1 MAPISSKIRESIS
14 GLIDATAHIDVAKT
28 SEIIAKKLGL
38 SERLIQYTHVEIRN
52 FLNEGKF
59 KRTHYEDRL
68 LFLPQCL
75 RNSKKCK
82 AELGEEG
89 WVCKKCGSCK
99 IPLLIDEAEKYGY
112 ANTFIVPGGS
122 MVGKLIKKYT
132 PKAVV
137 GVGCFDEVNMAIDQ
151 LKGSK
156 IAPQGVCLLR
166 AGCKDTDVSVDEVK
180 EKISSINKKLLN
192 NKKKISG

>member
-1 MAPISSKIRESIS
+1 MASISSKIRESIS

-28 SEIIAKKLGL
+28 TEIIAKKLGL

-52 FLNEGKF
+52 FLNESRF
-59 KRTHYEDRL
+59 KRTLYGERL

-89 WVCKKCGSCK
+89 WICKKCGNCK
-99 IPLLIDEAEKYGY
+99 IPLLVKEAEKYGY
-112 ANTFIVPGGS
+112 AGTFIVPGGS
-122 MVGKLIKKYT
+122 MVGKLIKKYK

-156 IAPQGVCLLR
+156 VAPQGVCLLKS
-166 AGCKDTDVSVDEVK
+166 GCKDTDVNVVEVK
-180 EKISSINKKLLN
+180 EKIALIDKKLLN
-192 NKKKISG
+192 NKKQ